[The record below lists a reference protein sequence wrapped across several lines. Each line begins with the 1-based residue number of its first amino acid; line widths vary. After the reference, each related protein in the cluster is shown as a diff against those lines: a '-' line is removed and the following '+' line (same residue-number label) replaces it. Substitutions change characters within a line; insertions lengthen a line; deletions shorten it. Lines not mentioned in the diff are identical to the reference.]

1 MSNRTL
7 LILVLCLGACV
18 ALAGTNP
25 TTHEYG
31 AFLQAALGRAL
42 EHMDQTEPANQRK
55 VIRELLTT
63 QGKQVIDSLIRSN
76 TVRRNYGLFSLFETQ
91 AFDVRVVVLGVGRN
105 FFPIDGQEEIAKKLG
120 QLVL

>member
-1 MSNRTL
+1 
-7 LILVLCLGACV
+7 
-18 ALAGTNP
+18 
-25 TTHEYG
+25 
-31 AFLQAALGRAL
+31 
-42 EHMDQTEPANQRK
+42 
-55 VIRELLTT
+55 LLTR